1 MSDII
6 NFSALLVIPAIIV
19 WLTRAVV
26 RTIRALH
33 ILQLEGYKSGRF
45 LGWLGNHPKRL
56 IDVREIVATSCLI
69 IPVLILSPLDIKT
82 SFLPFIILSWMAIE
96 AYLTVKENRFKAK
109 KPLVYTARAKRVFGL
124 AIILLAAA
132 VISLMWFSGG
142 LIPWRHSA
150 PQLYA
155 QFTVLLLFTFFLNQ
169 LAAINLTAAN
179 LLIYPIERTI
189 NQCYL
194 RSARNKMKN
203 LHPKVIAITGSYGKT
218 STKYILNS
226 MLSKKFHVLMTPD
239 SYNTP
244 MGICK
249 VIRGQLK
256 PEHEVFIVEMGAY
269 KRGDIAELCR
279 LVYPEIGILTAVG
292 AQHLERFKNIENI
305 ARTKYELIESLP
317 EDGLAVFNDD
327 NEICSELANKTSI
340 KVARY
345 GVGRLDEK
353 VGLTARKIENTRS
366 GLSFIIEKSSGET
379 CKAVSQLLGRNN
391 VYNILAAATVALEC
405 GLTLDEVSHATSMIE
420 PIPHRLQLI
429 KGAGGVTVIDD
440 GFNAN
445 PVGARAALE
454 VLAGFSDGR
463 KILVTPGMVE
473 LGNMEFDEN
482 RAFGV
487 EAANVCDFVILVGP
501 MQTKPIMEG
510 LETAGYPKE
519 KILQVESLP
528 RASESLRTI
537 LKPGDVVLFENDLSD
552 SYSEGV

>member
-1 MSDII
+1 MSDFI
-6 NFSALLVIPAIIV
+6 NYAGLLVIPAIIV
-19 WLTRAVV
+19 WAVRV
-26 RTIRALH
+26 VVWTTRALH

-45 LGWLGNHPKRL
+45 LGWLRSHPKRWF
-56 IDVREIVATSCLI
+56 DVREIIAAACLI
-69 IPVLILSPLDIKT
+69 ILVLTLYPLNIK
-82 SFLPFIILSWMAIE
+82 SWFLPFFILSWIAIE
-96 AYLTVKENRFKAK
+96 AYLTVKQKRFKAK

-124 AIILLAAA
+124 AIVLLLTALIAL
-132 VISLMWFSGG
+132 IWLSGG
-142 LIPWRHSA
+142 FFLWRLTA
-150 PQLYA
+150 PQLYP
-155 QFTVLLLFTFFLNQ
+155 QFTALLIFTFLFNQ
-169 LAAINLTAAN
+169 LAAINLTLAN
-179 LLIYPIERTI
+179 LIIYPLEQTI
-189 NQCYL
+189 NQGYL
-194 RSARNKMKN
+194 RSARNKMRN

-226 MLSKKFHVLMTPD
+226 MLSHKFNVLMTPD

-256 PEHEVFIVEMGAY
+256 PDHEIFIVEMGAY

-327 NEICSELANKTSI
+327 NEICSELANKTTI
-340 KVARY
+340 EVARY
-345 GVGRLDEK
+345 AVDRLDEK
-353 VGLTARKIENTRS
+353 VGLTARKIENTRR
-366 GLSFIIEKSSGET
+366 GLTFIMEKSTGES
-379 CKAVSQLLGRNN
+379 CKVESKLLGRNN
-391 VYNILAAATVALEC
+391 VYNILAAAAVALEC
-405 GLTLDEVSHATSMIE
+405 GLTLDDVSHATRMLE

-429 KGAGGVTVIDD
+429 AGAGGVTVIDD

-454 VLAGFSDGR
+454 VLEGFGDGR

-482 RAFGV
+482 RAFGAD
-487 EAANVCDFVILVGP
+487 AAKVCDFVILVGP
-501 MQTKPIMEG
+501 KQTEPILEG
-510 LETAGYPKE
+510 LETAGFPKD
-519 KILQVESLP
+519 KILRVESLSQ
-528 RASESLRTI
+528 ASESLKDI
-537 LKPGDVVLFENDLSD
+537 LKPGDVVLFENDLPD
-552 SYSEGV
+552 SYSEGG

>member
-1 MSDII
+1 MSEFI
-6 NFSALLVIPAIIV
+6 NYTGPLLIPAIIV
-19 WLTRAVV
+19 WLARAVV
-26 RTIRALH
+26 RTTRALH

-45 LGWLGNHPKRL
+45 LGWLKNHPNRL
-56 IDVREIVATSCLI
+56 LDFREIIATGCLI
-69 IPVLILSPLDIKT
+69 IPALILYPLNIKT
-82 SFLPFIILSWMAIE
+82 IFLPYFVLSWITIE
-96 AYLTVKENRFKAK
+96 AYLIVKQKRFKAK

-124 AIILLAAA
+124 SIVLLVAA
-132 VISLMWFSGG
+132 VIALMWLSGG
-142 LIPWRHSA
+142 FSLWQLSA
-150 PQLYA
+150 PQLYS
-155 QFTVLLLFTFFLNQ
+155 QFTALLIFTFFLNQ
-169 LAAINLTAAN
+169 LAALNLTAAN
-179 LLIYPIERTI
+179 LLIYPLERTI
-189 NQCYL
+189 NQGYL

-226 MLSKKFHVLMTPD
+226 MLSQKFNVLMTPD

-249 VIRGQLK
+249 VIRSQLK
-256 PEHEVFIVEMGAY
+256 PDHEIFIVEMGAY
-269 KRGDIAELCR
+269 KKGDIAELCR

-292 AQHLERFKNIENI
+292 AQHLERFKSIESI

-317 EDGLAVFNDD
+317 EDGMAVFNDD
-327 NEICSELANKTSI
+327 NEICSELANKTTI

-345 GVGRLDEK
+345 AADRLDEN
-353 VGLTARKIENTRS
+353 VGLTARKIENTRR
-366 GLSFIIEKSSGET
+366 GLTFIIEKFTGET
-379 CKAVSQLLGRNN
+379 CKVETKLLGRNN

-405 GLTLDEVSHATSMIE
+405 GLTLEDISHAAISLE

-429 KGAGGVTVIDD
+429 SGAGGVTVIDD

-454 VLAGFSDGR
+454 VMEGFSDGR

-482 RAFGV
+482 RTFGA

-501 MQTKPIMEG
+501 LTNQADFRRVRNCWISKGE
-510 LETAGYPKE
+510 
-519 KILQVESLP
+519 
-528 RASESLRTI
+528 
-537 LKPGDVVLFENDLSD
+537 DSD
-552 SYSEGV
+552 S

>member
-1 MSDII
+1 MSDFI
-6 NFSALLVIPAIIV
+6 NYAGLLVIPAIIV
-19 WLTRAVV
+19 WAVRVVV
-26 RTIRALH
+26 RTTRALH

-45 LGWLGNHPKRL
+45 LGWLRSHPKRWF
-56 IDVREIVATSCLI
+56 DVREIIAAACLI
-69 IPVLILSPLDIKT
+69 ILVLTLYPLNIKT
-82 SFLPFIILSWMAIE
+82 WFLPFFILSWIAIE
-96 AYLTVKENRFKAK
+96 AYLTVKQKRFKAK

-124 AIILLAAA
+124 AIVLLLTALIAL
-132 VISLMWFSGG
+132 IWLSGG
-142 LIPWRHSA
+142 FFLWRLTA
-150 PQLYA
+150 PQLYP
-155 QFTVLLLFTFFLNQ
+155 QFTALLIFTFLFNQ
-169 LAAINLTAAN
+169 LAAINLTLAN
-179 LLIYPIERTI
+179 LIIYPLEQTI
-189 NQCYL
+189 NQGYL
-194 RSARNKMKN
+194 RSARNKMRN

-226 MLSKKFHVLMTPD
+226 MLSHKFNVLMTPD

-256 PEHEVFIVEMGAY
+256 PDHEIFIVEMGAY

-327 NEICSELANKTSI
+327 NEICSELANKTTI
-340 KVARY
+340 EVARY
-345 GVGRLDEK
+345 AVDRLDEK
-353 VGLTARKIENTRS
+353 VGLTARKIENTRR
-366 GLSFIIEKSSGET
+366 GLTFIIEKSTGGS
-379 CKAVSQLLGRNN
+379 CKVESKLLGRNN
-391 VYNILAAATVALEC
+391 VYNILAAAAVALEC
-405 GLTLDEVSHATSMIE
+405 GLTLDDVSHATRMLE

-429 KGAGGVTVIDD
+429 AGAGGVTVIDD

-454 VLAGFSDGR
+454 VLEGFGDGR

-482 RAFGV
+482 RAFGAD
-487 EAANVCDFVILVGP
+487 AAKVCDFVILVGP
-501 MQTKPIMEG
+501 KQTEPILEG
-510 LETAGYPKE
+510 LETAGFPKD
-519 KILQVESLP
+519 KILRVESLSQ
-528 RASESLRTI
+528 ASESLKDV
-537 LKPGDVVLFENDLSD
+537 LKPGDVVLFENDLPD
-552 SYSEGV
+552 SYSEGG

>member
-1 MSDII
+1 MSDFI
-6 NFSALLVIPAIIV
+6 NYSALLVIPAILV
-19 WLTRAVV
+19 WLARAVV

-45 LGWLGNHPKRL
+45 LGWSINHPKRL
-56 IDVREIVATSCLI
+56 IDVRETVVIGCLI
-69 IPVLILSPLDIKT
+69 ILTLILIPFDIKT
-82 SFLPFIILSWMAIE
+82 PVLPFIILTWIAIE
-96 AYLTVKENRFKAK
+96 TYFTAKENRFKAK

-124 AIILLAAA
+124 ALILLAVA
-132 VISLMWFSGG
+132 VLSFLWLNGG
-142 LIPWRHSA
+142 LSLWRLSA
-150 PQLYA
+150 LQLYP
-155 QFTVLLLFTFFLNQ
+155 QFTALLIFTFIFNQ
-169 LAAINLTAAN
+169 LAAFNLTAAN
-179 LLIYPIERTI
+179 LVIYPVERTI
-189 NQCYL
+189 YQSYL
-194 RSARNKMKN
+194 RSARRKMKN
-203 LHPKVIAITGSYGKT
+203 LHPKVIGITGSYGKT

-226 MLSKKFHVLMTPD
+226 MLSQKFNVLMTPD

-249 VIRGQLK
+249 VIRGQL
-256 PEHEVFIVEMGAY
+256 EADHEIFIVEMGAY

-317 EDGLAVFNDD
+317 EDGTAVFNDD
-327 NEICSELANKTSI
+327 NEYCSKLADKTSI
-340 KVARY
+340 KTARY
-345 GVGRLDEK
+345 AVDRLDEK
-353 VGLTARKIENTRS
+353 VGLTARGIENTRS
-366 GLSFIIEKSSGET
+366 GLTFIIEKPSGET
-379 CKAVSQLLGRNN
+379 CRVVTKLLGRNN

-405 GLTLDEVSHATSMIE
+405 GLTLDEVRQATCMLE

-429 KGAGGVTVIDD
+429 NGAGGVTVIDD

-445 PVGARAALE
+445 PVGAKAALE
-454 VLAGFSDGR
+454 VLEGFSDGR

-482 RAFGV
+482 RTFGL

-501 MQTKPIMEG
+501 VQTKPILEG
-510 LETAGYPKE
+510 LATAGYPKE

-528 RASESLRTI
+528 RASESLKQI
-537 LKPGDVVLFENDLSD
+537 LKSGDVVLFENDLPD

>member
-1 MSDII
+1 MSDFI
-6 NFSALLVIPAIIV
+6 NYSALLVIPAIIV
-19 WLTRAVV
+19 WLARVVV
-26 RTIRALH
+26 RTVRALH

-45 LGWLGNHPKRL
+45 LGWLGKHPKRL
-56 IDVREIVATSCLI
+56 IDVRETVVIGCLI
-69 IPVLILSPLDIKT
+69 FLTLILIPFGIKT
-82 SFLPFIILSWMAIE
+82 SFLPFLILCWIASE
-96 AYLTVKENRFKAK
+96 AYFTVKENRFKAK
-109 KPLVYTARAKRVFGL
+109 KPLVYTARARRVFGL

-132 VISLMWFSGG
+132 AMSFLWLSGG
-142 LIPWRHSA
+142 LFLWRLSS
-150 PQLYA
+150 PQLYPE
-155 QFTVLLLFTFFLNQ
+155 FTILLIFTFFLNQ

-179 LLIYPIERTI
+179 LLIHPLERTI
-189 NQCYL
+189 NRSYL
-194 RSARNKMKN
+194 RSARKKMKN
-203 LHPKVIAITGSYGKT
+203 LQPTVIGITGSYGKT

-226 MLSKKFHVLMTPD
+226 MLSQKFNVLMTPD

-249 VIRGQLK
+249 VIRGQL
-256 PEHEVFIVEMGAY
+256 EADHEVFIVEMGAY

-279 LVYPEIGILTAVG
+279 LVHPEIGILTAVG

-305 ARTKYELIESLP
+305 AHTKYELIESLP
-317 EDGLAVFNDD
+317 EDGTAVFNDD
-327 NEICSELANKTSI
+327 NEICSELADKTTI

-345 GVGRLDEK
+345 AVDRLDEK
-353 VGLTARKIENTRS
+353 VGLTAREIENTRS
-366 GLSFIIEKSSGET
+366 GLSFIIEKPSGET
-379 CKAVSQLLGRNN
+379 CKVVTKLLGRNN

-405 GLTLDEVSHATSMIE
+405 GLTLDEVSQAISTLE

-429 KGAGGVTVIDD
+429 EGAGGVTVIDD

-445 PVGARAALE
+445 PVGAKAALE
-454 VLAGFSDGR
+454 VLEGFSDGR

-487 EAANVCDFVILVGP
+487 KAANVCDFVILVGP
-501 MQTKPIMEG
+501 TQTKPILEG

-519 KILQVESLP
+519 KVLQVESLP
-528 RASESLRTI
+528 RASESLRKI
-537 LKPGDVVLFENDLSD
+537 LKSGDVVLFENDLPD